1 MSIAKIAA
9 LRRKVRGNV
18 SEPAARSQG
27 ENVERFLVGGV
38 RPRNACAYMYCTLL
52 CPQVKRH
59 GVYHIP
65 ISKAAAVEIWRMM
78 TLRVLVDDDKQTQTY
93 YPYHRAVAIFM
104 Q

>member
-1 MSIAKIAA
+1 M
-9 LRRKVRGNV
+9 
-18 SEPAARSQG
+18 
-27 ENVERFLVGGV
+27 ERFLVGGV
-38 RPRNACAYMYCTLL
+38 RPRNACVYMYCTVLVLL

-78 TLRVLVDDDKQTQTY
+78 TDIFLRLLVDDDKQTQAY
-93 YPYHRAVAIFM
+93 YPHHRAVAIFT